1 MAHELLRAR
10 KSTYDREPHMTLL
23 SIATGLLL
31 FLNSCVAFLLF
42 LYAINCYVMIFL
54 HRRSS
59 KRMLQHDQMVL
70 EKWQTQPQE
79 LPYVTVQLP
88 IYNERYVVKRL
99 LNAVACLHYPKDL
112 LEIQVLDD
120 STDET
125 TAIAARLVKRYC
137 RQGFNMVLLHRSHR
151 QGYKAGALKEGLE
164 VAKGSFIA
172 IFDADFVPTPDF
184 LQRTLPFFQEP
195 DIGMVQTRWEHI
207 NRDYSTLTRAQAFG
221 INGHF
226 WVEQAARCWSG
237 LFMNFNGSGGI
248 WRRQA
253 IEAAGGWQADTLTED
268 LDLSYRAQLK
278 GWRLKFLPQIV
289 CPSEIPV
296 QMSAVKS
303 QQHRWAKGSIQ
314 TAKKLIPQI
323 LQADLPLFK
332 KYQAL
337 CHLTN
342 YMVHPLIVFVVLM
355 SSLTFMLPSAALPG
369 MHPLIALCFLMA
381 TFAPSSMYLY
391 AHYHLYGDWKRR
403 LWAFPFLLI
412 FGTGIAL
419 NNTKAI
425 LEAVFNV
432 PSGFVRTPKFR
443 IERVSDTWVGRH
455 YHAPFPWLSIGEALL
470 ALYCVFG
477 MIYGLRYGAS
487 LMNPFH
493 LLFTVSF
500 IWVAS
505 LSFVEAWHKW
515 QPHRH
520 DKQGLRAEATPLA
533 KRRLTRGKV
542 KRV

>member
-42 LYAINCYVMIFL
+42 LYAINCYIMIFL

-70 EKWQTQPQE
+70 EKWQPQPQE

-125 TAIAARLVKRYC
+125 TAIASRLVKRYC

-207 NRDYSTLTRAQAFG
+207 NREYSTLTRAQAFG

-355 SSLTFMLPSAALPG
+355 SSLTFMLPVAALPG
-369 MHPLIALCFLMA
+369 MHPLMATCFLMA

-443 IERVSDTWVGRH
+443 IERVSDTWVGRR

-477 MIYGLRYGAS
+477 MVYGLRYGAS

-505 LSFVEAWHKW
+505 LSFIEAWQKW
-515 QPHRH
+515 QPHRR
-520 DKQGLRAEATPLA
+520 DKQGLRAEAAPLA
-533 KRRLTRGKV
+533 KRRLARGKV

>member
-1 MAHELLRAR
+1 
-10 KSTYDREPHMTLL
+10 MTLL
-23 SIATGLLL
+23 SIVTGVLL

-42 LYAINCYVMIFL
+42 LYAMNCYVMIFL

-59 KRMLQHDQMVL
+59 RRMLRHDQRVL
-70 EKWQTQPQE
+70 EVWQTQSHA
-79 LPYVTVQLP
+79 LPHVTVQLP

-99 LNAVACLHYPKDL
+99 IHAVVGLCYPQDL
-112 LEIQVLDD
+112 LEIQILDD

-125 TAIAARLVKRYC
+125 TAMAARQVKHYR
-137 RQGFNMVLLHRSHR
+137 RQGFDIALLHRSHR

-164 VAKGSFIA
+164 VAKGEFIA

-184 LQRTLPFFQEP
+184 LERTLPFFQDP
-195 DIGMVQTRWEHI
+195 AIGMVQTRWEHI
-207 NRDYSTLTRAQAFG
+207 NGDYSILTRAQAFG

-253 IEAAGGWQADTLTED
+253 IEEAGGWQEDTLTED
-268 LDLSYRAQLK
+268 LDLSYRAQLQ
-278 GWRLKFLPQIV
+278 GWRLKFLPQVV

-314 TAKKLIPQI
+314 TAKKLLPRI
-323 LQADLPLFK
+323 LQAKISPFK
-332 KYQAL
+332 KYQAF

-342 YMVHPLIVFVVLM
+342 YMVHPLIVIVVLM
-355 SSLTFMLPSAALPG
+355 SSLSFMLPTASLSRMPS
-369 MHPLIALCFLMA
+369 LLALCFLMA
-381 TFAPSSMYLY
+381 TFAPSCMYLY
-391 AHYHLYGDWKRR
+391 AHGHLYGDWKRR

-425 LEAVFNV
+425 LEAVCNV
-432 PSGFVRTPKFR
+432 QSDFVRTPKFR
-443 IERVSDTWVGRH
+443 IERVSDTWVGRR
-455 YHAPFPWLSIGEALL
+455 YRAPFPWLSIGEALL
-470 ALYCVFG
+470 ALYCVYGIVYG
-477 MIYGLRYGAS
+477 MRHGVS

-500 IWVAS
+500 IWVAT
-505 LSFVEAWHKW
+505 LSFVEAWQKW
-515 QPHRH
+515 HPRRR
-520 DKQGLRAEATPLA
+520 DKQGLRIHQPDLA
-533 KRRLTRGKV
+533 KRRVTRRKV
-542 KRV
+542 KRA

>member
-1 MAHELLRAR
+1 
-10 KSTYDREPHMTLL
+10 MTLL
-23 SIATGLLL
+23 SVVTGLLL
-31 FLNSCVAFLLF
+31 FLNSCIAFLLF

-59 KRMLQHDQMVL
+59 RRMLRHDQMVL
-70 EKWQTQPQE
+70 ETWQTQSQD
-79 LPYVTVQLP
+79 LPLITVQLP

-99 LNAVACLHYPKDL
+99 LDAVACLRYPKDL
-112 LEIQVLDD
+112 LEIQILDD
-120 STDET
+120 STDKT
-125 TAIAARLVKRYC
+125 TSIVSRLVKRYHQ
-137 RQGFNMVLLHRSHR
+137 QGFDIALLHRSHR

-164 VAKGSFIA
+164 VAKGTFIA

-184 LQRTLPFFQEP
+184 LQRTLPFFQDP
-195 DIGMVQTRWEHI
+195 TIGMVQTRWEHI
-207 NRDYSTLTRAQAFG
+207 NRDYSILTRAQAFG

-237 LFMNFNGSGGI
+237 LFMNFNGSGGV

-253 IEAAGGWQADTLTED
+253 IEEAGGWQEDTLTED

-314 TAKKLIPQI
+314 TAKKLIPRI
-323 LQADLPLFK
+323 LKADISPFK

-355 SSLTFMLPSAALPG
+355 SSLSFMLPTASLSRVPS
-369 MHPLIALCFLMA
+369 LIALCFLMA

-391 AHYHLYGDWKRR
+391 AHCHLYGDWKRR

-425 LEAVFNV
+425 LEALFNV
-432 PSGFVRTPKFR
+432 QSEFVRTPKFR
-443 IERVSDTWVGRH
+443 IEHVSDTWMGRR
-455 YHAPFPWLSIGEALL
+455 YQIPFPWLSIGEALL
-470 ALYCVFG
+470 ALYCVG
-477 MIYGLRYGAS
+477 GLVYGIRHGTS

-500 IWVAS
+500 TWVAT
-505 LSFVEAWHKW
+505 LSFVEAWQKW
-515 QPHRH
+515 HPRRRS
-520 DKQGLRAEATPLA
+520 KQGLRVDATPLA
-533 KRRLTRGKV
+533 KRRLIRRKV
-542 KRV
+542 KDSAPQLP

>member
-1 MAHELLRAR
+1 
-10 KSTYDREPHMTLL
+10 MTLL
-23 SIATGLLL
+23 STVTGLLL
-31 FLNSCVAFLLF
+31 LLNSCVAFLLF
-42 LYAINCYVMIFL
+42 LYAMNCYVMIFL

-59 KRMLQHDQMVL
+59 RRMLQHDRSVL
-70 EKWQTQPQE
+70 ETWQNQQNT
-79 LPYVTVQLP
+79 LPHVTVQLP

-99 LNAVACLHYPKDL
+99 LEAVAGLRYPKDL

-125 TAIAARLVKRYC
+125 TSIASRLVKRY
-137 RQGFNMVLLHRSHR
+137 RQQGFDIALLHRSHR
-151 QGYKAGALKEGLE
+151 QGYKAGALKAGLE
-164 VAKGSFIA
+164 VAKGKFIA

-184 LQRTLPFFQEP
+184 LQRTLPFFQDP
-195 DIGMVQTRWEHI
+195 AIGMVQTRWEHI
-207 NRDYSTLTRAQAFG
+207 NRDYSILTRAQAFG

-253 IEAAGGWQADTLTED
+253 IEDAGGWQEDTLTED

-278 GWRLKFLPQIV
+278 GWRLKFLPHV
-289 CPSEIPV
+289 VSPSEIPV

-314 TAKKLIPQI
+314 TAKKLIPRI
-323 LQADLPLFK
+323 LKAKISIFK

-342 YMVHPLIVFVVLM
+342 YMVHPLIVLVVLM
-355 SSLTFMLPSAALPG
+355 SSLPFMLPIATPHRMPS
-369 MHPLIALCFLMA
+369 LIALCFLMA

-391 AHYHLYGDWKRR
+391 AHYYLYGDWKRR

-432 PSGFVRTPKFR
+432 QSEFVRTPKFR
-443 IERVSDTWVGRH
+443 IERGSDTWVGKR
-455 YHAPFPWLSIGEALL
+455 YHAPLPWLSVGEMLL
-470 ALYCVFG
+470 ALYCIFG
-477 MIYGLRYGAS
+477 MVYGLRHGTF

-493 LLFTVSF
+493 LLFTVGF
-500 IWVAS
+500 IWVAT
-505 LSFVEAWHKW
+505 LSFVEAWQK
-515 QPHRH
+515 RH
-520 DKQGLRAEATPLA
+520 PRRRYQRRLRVNATPFA
-533 KRRLTRGKV
+533 KRRLTRRNV
-542 KRV
+542 KRA

>member
-1 MAHELLRAR
+1 
-10 KSTYDREPHMTLL
+10 
-23 SIATGLLL
+23 
-31 FLNSCVAFLLF
+31 
-42 LYAINCYVMIFL
+42 
-54 HRRSS
+54 
-59 KRMLQHDQMVL
+59 MLQHDQTVL
-70 EKWQTQPQE
+70 EKWQAQPQN
-79 LPYVTVQLP
+79 LPHVTVQLP

-99 LNAVACLHYPKDL
+99 LNAVVALHYPKEL

-125 TAIAARLVKRYC
+125 TAIASRLVKRYK
-137 RQGFNMVLLHRSHR
+137 RQGFDIALLHRNHR

-164 VAKGSFIA
+164 VAQGTFIA

-184 LQRTLPFFQEP
+184 LQRTLPFFQDPE
-195 DIGMVQTRWEHI
+195 IGMVQTRWEHI

-237 LFMNFNGSGGI
+237 LFMNFNGSGGV

-253 IEAAGGWQADTLTED
+253 IEGSGGWQEDTLTED
-268 LDLSYRAQLK
+268 LDLSYRAQLN
-278 GWRLKFLPQIV
+278 GWRLKFLPQVV

-296 QMSAVKS
+296 QMSAVKT

-314 TAKKLIPQI
+314 TAKKLIPTI
-323 LQADLPLFK
+323 LSAKVSLFK

-342 YMVHPLIVFVVLM
+342 YMVHPLIVVVVIM
-355 SSLTFMLPSAALPG
+355 SSLTFMLPNISLSG
-369 MHPLIALCFLMA
+369 MPSLVALCFLMA
-381 TFAPSSMYLY
+381 TLAPSSMYLY
-391 AHYHLYGDWKRR
+391 AHCQLYGNWLRH

-432 PSGFVRTPKFR
+432 QSAFVRTPKFR
-443 IERVSDTWVGRH
+443 IETTSDTWVGKR
-455 YHAPFPWLSIGEALL
+455 YHIPLPWLSIGETLL

-477 MIYGLRYGAS
+477 LVYGIRHGIS
-487 LMNPFH
+487 VMNPFH
-493 LLFTVSF
+493 LLFTIGFMWVAALSF
-500 IWVAS
+500 I
-505 LSFVEAWHKW
+505 EAWQKGRPRR
-515 QPHRH
+515 QPQ
-520 DKQGLRAEATPLA
+520 QGFQSGSIAPTGRRTP
-533 KRRLTRGKV
+533 RRKV
-542 KRV
+542 KKA

>member
-1 MAHELLRAR
+1 
-10 KSTYDREPHMTLL
+10 MTLL
-23 SIATGLLL
+23 SVVTGLLL
-31 FLNSCVAFLLF
+31 FLNGCATLLLF
-42 LYAINCYVMIFL
+42 LYAMNCYMMIFL

-59 KRMLQHDQMVL
+59 RRMLRQDQEVL
-70 EKWQTQPQE
+70 EAWQTQPQA
-79 LPYVTVQLP
+79 LPHVTVQLP

-99 LNAVACLHYPKDL
+99 LDAVSALDYPKDL

-125 TAIAARLVKRYC
+125 TAMASRLVKRYR
-137 RQGFNMVLLHRSHR
+137 RQGLDLTLLHRSHR
-151 QGYKAGALKEGLE
+151 QGYKAGALRQGLE
-164 VAKGSFIA
+164 VAKGTFIA

-184 LQRTLPFFQEP
+184 LQRTLPFFQDP
-195 DIGMVQTRWEHI
+195 AIGMVQTRWEHI
-207 NRDYSTLTRAQAFG
+207 NRDYSVLTRAQAFG

-253 IEAAGGWQADTLTED
+253 IEESGGWQEDTLTED

-278 GWRLKFLPQIV
+278 GWRLKFLPQVV

-314 TAKKLIPQI
+314 TAKKLIPRI
-323 LQADLPLFK
+323 LKANMSPFK

-342 YMVHPLIVFVVLM
+342 YMVHPLIVFVVFM
-355 SSLTFMLPSAALPG
+355 SSLPFVLPIAASLRMPS
-369 MHPLIALCFLMA
+369 LLALCFLMA

-391 AHYHLYGDWKRR
+391 AHCHLYGDWKRR

-432 PSGFVRTPKFR
+432 QSGFVRTPKYR
-443 IERVSDTWVGRH
+443 IEHVSDTWVGRR

-477 MIYGLRYGAS
+477 IVYGIRHGTS

-500 IWVAS
+500 TWVAT
-505 LSFVEAWHKW
+505 LSFAEAWKKW
-515 QPHRH
+515 QPRRR
-520 DKQGLRAEATPLA
+520 DKQSLSVYTTPLA
-533 KRRLTRGKV
+533 KRRPARRNV
-542 KRV
+542 KRA

>member
-1 MAHELLRAR
+1 
-10 KSTYDREPHMTLL
+10 MTLL
-23 SIATGLLL
+23 SVATGLLL
-31 FLNSCVAFLLF
+31 FLNSCAALLLF

-59 KRMLQHDQMVL
+59 RRMLQSDQAVL
-70 EKWQTQPQE
+70 ETWDAQPQP

-99 LNAVACLHYPKDL
+99 LDAVAHLRYPKDL
-112 LEIQVLDD
+112 LEIQILDD

-125 TAIAARLVKRYC
+125 TTMASRLVKRYR
-137 RQGFNMVLLHRSHR
+137 RQGLDITLLHRRHR
-151 QGYKAGALKEGLE
+151 QGYKAGALREGLE
-164 VAKGSFIA
+164 VAKGQFIA
-172 IFDADFVPTPDF
+172 IFDADFVPQPDF
-184 LQRTLPFFQEP
+184 LQCTLPFFQDP
-195 DIGMVQTRWEHI
+195 AIGMVQTRWEHI
-207 NRDYSTLTRAQAFG
+207 NRDYSILTRAQAFG

-226 WVEQAARCWSG
+226 WVEQSARCWSG
-237 LFMNFNGSGGI
+237 LFMNFNGSGGV

-253 IEAAGGWQADTLTED
+253 IEDAGGWQEDTLTED
-268 LDLSYRAQLK
+268 LDLSYRAQLQ
-278 GWRLKFLPQIV
+278 GWRLKFLPQIA

-296 QMSAVKS
+296 QMFAVKS

-314 TAKKLIPQI
+314 TAKKLIPRI
-323 LQADLPLFK
+323 LKAKISPFK

-355 SSLTFMLPSAALPG
+355 SSLPFMLPTAASPRLPS
-369 MHPLIALCFLMA
+369 LIALCFLMA

-391 AHYHLYGDWKRR
+391 AHCHLYRDWKRS

-432 PSGFVRTPKFR
+432 QSGFVRTPKFR
-443 IERVSDTWVGRH
+443 IEHASDTWVGRR
-455 YHAPFPWLSIGEALL
+455 YLGPFPWLSIGEALL
-470 ALYCVFG
+470 ALYCV
-477 MIYGLRYGAS
+477 YGIVYGIQHGTS

-493 LLFTVSF
+493 LLFTVGF
-500 IWVAS
+500 AWVAT
-505 LSFVEAWHKW
+505 LSFVEVW
-515 QPHRH
+515 Q
-520 DKQGLRAEATPLA
+520 
-533 KRRLTRGKV
+533 KRQPRRRYQQSTAIPALS
-542 KRV
+542 

>member
-1 MAHELLRAR
+1 MLR
-10 KSTYDREPHMTLL
+10 
-23 SIATGLLL
+23 
-31 FLNSCVAFLLF
+31 
-42 LYAINCYVMIFL
+42 
-54 HRRSS
+54 
-59 KRMLQHDQMVL
+59 HDQLVL
-70 EKWQTQPQE
+70 ATWQTQSQD

-88 IYNERYVVKRL
+88 IYNERYVFKRL
-99 LNAVACLHYPKDL
+99 LDAVACLRYPKDL

-125 TAIAARLVKRYC
+125 TALASRLVKRY
-137 RQGFNMVLLHRSHR
+137 RQQGFDIALLHRSHR
-151 QGYKAGALKEGLE
+151 QGYKAGALKAGLE
-164 VAKGSFIA
+164 LAKGRFIA

-184 LQRTLPFFQEP
+184 LQRTLPFFQDP
-195 DIGMVQTRWEHI
+195 TIGMVQTRWEHI
-207 NRDYSTLTRAQAFG
+207 NRDYSLLTRAQSFG

-248 WRRQA
+248 WRRQT
-253 IEAAGGWQADTLTED
+253 IEEAGGWQEDTLTED
-268 LDLSYRAQLK
+268 LDLSYRAQLQ
-278 GWRLKFLPQIV
+278 GWRLKFLPQVV

-314 TAKKLIPQI
+314 TAKKLIPRI
-323 LQADLPLFK
+323 LKAKVSTFK

-342 YMVHPLIVFVVLM
+342 YMVHPLIVCVVLM
-355 SSLTFMLPSAALPG
+355 SSLPFMLPIAASLRLPS
-369 MHPLIALCFLMA
+369 LLALCFLMA
-381 TFAPSSMYLY
+381 TFAPSSMSLY
-391 AHYHLYGDWKRR
+391 AHCHVYGNWKRH

-425 LEAVFNV
+425 LEALFNV
-432 PSGFVRTPKFR
+432 QSEFVRTPKFR
-443 IERVSDTWVGRH
+443 IEQASDTWVGKR
-455 YHAPFPWLSIGEALL
+455 YHTPLPWLSIGEALL

-477 MIYGLRYGAS
+477 MVYGIRHGTF

-493 LLFTVSF
+493 LLFTVGF

-505 LSFVEAWHKW
+505 LSFVEAWQKGHPRRRY
-515 QPHRH
+515 QRP
-520 DKQGLRAEATPLA
+520 LRVNATPFA
-533 KRRLTRGKV
+533 KRRLTRRNV
-542 KRV
+542 KRA